1 MDCISGKLVEL
12 KSSNFRRKFH
22 LSPSDKEVVR
32 LKGIEVMKQH
42 AYEIVSKRLKIPTPR
57 SDMTPYNGYPV
68 FTAQHATAT
77 CCRKCIEKW
86 HRIPAMKVLDN
97 YEIEKISSIIT
108 GWIETELEM
117 ELVLA

>member
-1 MDCISGKLVEL
+1 MECISGKLAEL

-22 LSPSDKEVVR
+22 LSPYDKEVVKE
-32 LKGIEVMKQH
+32 KGIEVMRQH
-42 AYEIVSKRLKIPTPR
+42 AYEIVSKRLKQPTMR

-86 HRIPAMKVLDN
+86 HKIPAMKVLDN
-97 YEIEKISSIIT
+97 AEVEKISSIIVS
-108 GWIETELEM
+108 WIETELEM